1 MIALEEII
9 NIAFLRLLSSNC
21 IIDRKKIILT
31 LANFI
36 TFLLLSTKIT
46 LKNLRAH
53 VTLYS
58 LANQLWH
65 RNELGVSSFS
75 FWSLVLPAFH
85 CKQQAYPPWT
95 DIADPERGRPLARHH
110 PSSVGLYKYT
120 IVLILYL
127 FHPLRSFCSQGSS
140 FYILA
145 ASAKQLMCTECVDS
159 NCLAIV
165 APSRLALYTL
175 APVRTRGGGW
185 WRIVVPCAE
194 PAGLFRSILPTFCD
208 KSTLPRPQRTW
219 NFATLIYWESK

>member
-1 MIALEEII
+1 M
-9 NIAFLRLLSSNC
+9 
-21 IIDRKKIILT
+21 
-31 LANFI
+31 
-36 TFLLLSTKIT
+36 
-46 LKNLRAH
+46 
-53 VTLYS
+53 
-58 LANQLWH
+58 
-65 RNELGVSSFS
+65 
-75 FWSLVLPAFH
+75 LPAFH

-95 DIADPERGRPLARHH
+95 DIADPERGLPLARHH

-127 FHPLRSFCSQGSS
+127 FHPLRSFCSRGSS

-175 APVRTRGGGW
+175 ALVRTRGGGR

-208 KSTLPRPQRTW
+208 KSTLSLVPSAPETLRRTYM
-219 NFATLIYWESK
+219 YWEIEIKRNKSRKIAINIYFNCRYRN